1 MKYGKIK
8 FFRGDKQK
16 IIKKIEDKGDTVNK
30 KSKVLKDLFSL
41 QSDENILRIIRSLN
55 LEIRGFSNISLVTIK
70 NQRAYIIS
78 NFATD
83 RNIKKIDKYT
93 RSQIKLDEKNFD
105 FLLEPKKI
113 VEKYKDDF
121 FEIAT
126 LFERDGYNKLPNNY
140 FEIWNGKKEVAETN
154 LKSENFKESN
164 NLKTLRE
171 IIKRL
176 EEEST
181 NKQQKIDRLIQE
193 KNKLSEE
200 KYLLEKQKKEIGEKF
215 KENVRDNDSAKLE
228 INELR
233 NKINESE
240 EIIELILNKN
250 KRLINDNRELNN
262 RPHIKIQIIGLNEI
276 KKKRVKES
284 IYLYNNKEVDFFI
297 ENAKSDMAI
306 VSFYD
311 KNNLTSYSLKKIK
324 NNTNA
329 TEISDEFLKTI
340 LKGES

>member
-1 MKYGKIK
+1 M
-8 FFRGDKQK
+8 
-16 IIKKIEDKGDTVNK
+16 NK

-140 FEIWNGKKEVAETN
+140 FKIWNGKKEIAETN
-154 LKSENFKESN
+154 LKSENLKESN
-164 NLKTLRE
+164 NLKRLRE

-240 EIIELILNKN
+240 NIIELILNKN
-250 KRLINDNRELNN
+250 KRLINDNNELNN

-284 IYLYNNKEVDFFI
+284 IYVYNNKEVDFFI